1 MLPHSGAKKSPQS
14 ESRGERSGGRKNKKG
29 FDDHSKWGGGEE
41 NNRLEAVWKVRIKN
55 AAEVVAIR
63 EKSLNRGLIPL
74 AAQRLIKEF
83 GKSQLDWRAILNNF
97 VQEEVCDYSFAPPD
111 RRYDGD
117 FFLPDFDRVRVND
130 ADVALDDMRTAR
142 RDNQPDD
149 VFYKFFIAV
158 FWSGHFVKNPL
169 ISCFGF

>member
-83 GKSQLDWRAILNNF
+83 GKSQLDWRI
-97 VQEEVCDYSFAPPD
+97 
-111 RRYDGD
+111 
-117 FFLPDFDRVRVND
+117 
-130 ADVALDDMRTAR
+130 
-142 RDNQPDD
+142 
-149 VFYKFFIAV
+149 
-158 FWSGHFVKNPL
+158 
-169 ISCFGF
+169 ISCRKKSAIIRLPRPTGVTTGIFSCPILTKKTEK